1 MFVPIEPAFLTA
13 LYEDEGLWRYAY
25 EKEVL
30 LVGPTTLLFVI
41 RIVDN
46 LWQQELQARSV
57 QDVMNRG
64 AELYDKFVNF
74 VSDLEGVGR
83 SLRGADLSYTAAMKK
98 LSEGRGNL
106 VRQVEM
112 LKELGVRTGKSLPRN
127 LLDVAG
133 VEEPGLSLTTQA
145 EFAATEES

>member
-1 MFVPIEPAFLTA
+1 MFIPIEPAFLVA
-13 LYEDEGLWRYAY
+13 LQEDEALWRYAY

-57 QDVMNRG
+57 QDVMKRG
-64 AELYDKFVNF
+64 ADLYDKFVGF
-74 VSDLEGVGR
+74 VGDLEAVGK
-83 SLRGADLSYTAAMKK
+83 SLRGAEENYGNAMKK

-106 VRQVEM
+106 IRRVEM
-112 LKELGVRTGKSLPRN
+112 LKELGIRTSKSLPRA
-127 LLDVAG
+127 LLDLA
-133 VEEPGLSLTTQA
+133 EEEQPGLALAA
-145 EFAATEES
+145 EAEESGEAAS

>member
-1 MFVPIEPAFLTA
+1 MFVPIEPAFLVA
-13 LYEDEGLWRYAY
+13 LHEDEGLWRYAY

-64 AELYDKFVNF
+64 AELYDKFVGF
-74 VSDLEGVGR
+74 VGDLEAVGK
-83 SLRGADLSYTAAMKK
+83 SLRGADQSYRNAMKK

-106 VRQVEM
+106 IRQVEM
-112 LKELGVRTGKSLPRN
+112 LKGLGVRTGKSLPRN
-127 LLDVAG
+127 CWMRRASRSQVWR
-133 VEEPGLSLTTQA
+133 
-145 EFAATEES
+145 